1 MANIWTTWLT
11 PSRLPLVNSPGT
23 PRARRSFLFSVS
35 PSVQEVC
42 MTTDPKSAVN
52 MPSYAWRSPPKRR
65 TLLSSAAF

>member
-1 MANIWTTWLT
+1 
-11 PSRLPLVNSPGT
+11 
-23 PRARRSFLFSVS
+23 
-35 PSVQEVC
+35 